1 MRFRLL
7 TSSEGQPSSGLL
19 AIRLASDGASEQ
31 MDMRATAASCR
42 SLSLLG
48 RAPLFFTSP
57 SSSSSIKLGFR
68 VSRGLSEA
76 RPDSSVDGSG
86 ELSLERVPK
95 PEESFLSRSF
105 SGRRPGLVNSP
116 AGCETR
122 CEDGRLALASLWR
135 SGVVLS
141 ASSGPE
147 SSSLDSFW

>member
-7 TSSEGQPSSGLL
+7 TSLEGQPSSGLL
-19 AIRLASDGASEQ
+19 AIRLASDAASEQ

-57 SSSSSIKLGFR
+57 SSSSSNKLGFG
-68 VSRGLSEA
+68 VSRGVSEA
-76 RPDSSVDGSG
+76 RSDSSGEGSG
-86 ELSLERVPK
+86 ELSLECIPK
-95 PEESFLSRSF
+95 SKESFSSRRISV
-105 SGRRPGLVNSP
+105 SRPGLVNSP

-122 CEDGRLALASLWR
+122 CEEGRLALASLWR

-141 ASSGPE
+141 ASSRPE
-147 SSSLDSFW
+147 SSSFDSFW